1 MLPGQGCGAGSIL
14 LPWRPCGS
22 RRGTG
27 SATLPLGPGWGERL
41 RLGSICGDGMSY
53 SLYTHDSWGVLKIAD
68 FPSLDEARQAFG
80 SLCED
85 PWYRND
91 GTVKGIELV
100 QANPAGEA
108 QRLDWFGFQ

>member
-1 MLPGQGCGAGSIL
+1 M
-14 LPWRPCGS
+14 
-22 RRGTG
+22 T
-27 SATLPLGPGWGERL
+27 
-41 RLGSICGDGMSY
+41 Y

-80 SLCED
+80 SLCQD

-100 QANPAGEA
+100 QANPAGDE
-108 QRLDWFGFQ
+108 QRLDWYGFQ